1 MSQPKPI
8 FELNDVAFSYGSN
21 FGLEM
26 QELRIDAREHV
37 ACIGPS
43 GTGKTTLIRLMT
55 GELLPDRGIITF
67 DGQPVNRM
75 TDNARRAMRSSQI
88 GLVFQEFELVEYLT
102 ARENILLPYYISKH
116 LRLTREV
123 HDFADALAEVAG
135 IGHVTRRRP
144 KLLSQGERQRVAI
157 CRALITKPRVILC
170 DEPTGNLD
178 PDTSARVLDLLFAK
192 ASEADAA
199 VFMVTHN
206 HSILNRFDRIV
217 DVSELNRMTLGAS
230 A

>member
-1 MSQPKPI
+1 MSQPSAI

-26 QELRIDAREHV
+26 PELRIDAREHV

-55 GELLPDRGIITF
+55 GELLPDRGVIKF
-67 DGQPVNRM
+67 DGHAVNRM
-75 TDNARRAMRSSQI
+75 SDSARRAMRSSQI
-88 GLVFQEFELVEYLT
+88 GLVFQEFELVDYLT
-102 ARENILLPYYISKH
+102 ARENILLPYHISKH

-123 HDFADALAEVAG
+123 HELADALAEEAG
-135 IGHVTRRRP
+135 IGHVIRRRP

-157 CRALITKPRVILC
+157 CRALIIKPRVILC

-178 PDTSARVLDLLFAK
+178 PGTSGRVLDLLFAK
-192 ASEADAA
+192 AQETDAA

-206 HSILNRFDRIV
+206 HSILDRFDRIV
-217 DVSELNRMTLGAS
+217 DVSELNRVTSGAS